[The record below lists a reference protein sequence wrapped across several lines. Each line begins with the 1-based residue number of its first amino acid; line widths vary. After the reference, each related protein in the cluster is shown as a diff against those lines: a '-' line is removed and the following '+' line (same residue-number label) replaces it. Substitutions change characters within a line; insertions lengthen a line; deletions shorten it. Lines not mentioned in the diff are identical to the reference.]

1 MAKIPTFKPLTAQ
14 ELTEL
19 KRDASDEEEEK
30 ELLLGAKPG
39 TRTNPFRRELRRKIA
54 DMGFDD
60 ALLKQVSPK
69 VRELTIQDLEDFA
82 RKIAGVEVANPR
94 VNDLTI
100 EDMQGVEALFR
111 DQREQALATA
121 AARLGDSSTL
131 GRAADVDVSCCCCT
145 PCCCCAATE
154 VSPFAGAEAAPFA

>member
-1 MAKIPTFKPLTAQ
+1 MAKIPTFKSAQ
-14 ELTEL
+14 ELAEL
-19 KRDASDEEEEK
+19 KRETEEDESEK
-30 ELLLGAKPG
+30 ALQLGAKPG

-54 DMGFDD
+54 DMGFDEQ
-60 ALLKQVSPK
+60 LLRQVSPK

-82 RKIAGVEVANPR
+82 RKIAGAEVANPR
-94 VNDLTI
+94 VTSLTV
-100 EDMQGVEALFR
+100 EDMQGIEALFR

-121 AARLGDSSTL
+121 AMRLGDTSSL
-131 GRAADVDVSCCCCT
+131 AATSVDVSCCCCT